1 MSKYMTRQRR
11 GLLEFLKAHP
21 DQAMSAMEVAAAM
34 QDAPVSVSAVY
45 RNLAALEAEGKVRRL
60 ARSGSRE
67 VFFQYTDAP
76 ECRNCFHLSC
86 TRCGRTFHMHALGAE
101 RLARDVAQN
110 DEFQLDRSE
119 TVLYGLCRDCRGADH
134 GQGRRA

>member
-1 MSKYMTRQRR
+1 MPKYMTKQRR
-11 GLLEFLKAHP
+11 LLLDYLQTHP
-21 DQAMSAMEVAAAM
+21 DMALSAGQISAAVG
-34 QDAPVSVSAVY
+34 APISASAVY
-45 RNLAALEAEGKVRRL
+45 RNLAALEEEGKLRRL
-60 ARSGSRE
+60 SRIGSRE
-67 VFFQYTDAP
+67 VLFQYTDAAL
-76 ECRNCFHLSC
+76 CRNCLHLSC

-119 TVLYGLCRDCRGADH
+119 TVLYGLCRDCRGPDH